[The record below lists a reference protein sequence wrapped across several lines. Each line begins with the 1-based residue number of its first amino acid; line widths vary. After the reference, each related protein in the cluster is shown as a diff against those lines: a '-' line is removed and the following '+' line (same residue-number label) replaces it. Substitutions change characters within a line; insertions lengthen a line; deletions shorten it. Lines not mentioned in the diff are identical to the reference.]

1 MSGGSSSKQESSNKT
16 VTNTNTSTVQGI
28 EDGAMVAGGDITT
41 IDAGTVALA
50 QSAVE
55 TSIAGLIEGQ
65 NNTLG
70 AIEANARGAATLVG
84 GSITAM
90 AKGQEDALDFGRYA
104 LDFGTDILA
113 TVESTQ
119 SEALAFANE
128 TIEESLASYG
138 STALDISRASS
149 SDTTQALNNALKYG
163 GMAIAAIAVGLTI
176 TGAMKR

>member
-90 AKGQEDALDFGRYA
+90 AKGQEDALDFGRY
-104 LDFGTDILA
+104 
-113 TVESTQ
+113 ESTQ

-138 STALDISRASS
+138 STALNISRASS